1 MSEAYKVK
9 PDRDFLHGILD
20 SGGEDLKQCY
30 QCATCSVAC
39 DLSSVRKPFPRKE
52 MIWAQWG
59 LKDRL
64 VADPDVWLCHQC
76 NDCSTRCPRGARPG
90 DVLAAVRQRAVEHYS
105 VPGIL
110 GSLVNNTKLIPLML
124 LAVPVVI
131 LGLALLLRWPIQNAI
146 HFHDHPGF
154 YADFVPHW
162 MLIGVFSTLTII
174 TFLAGCLGVFR
185 FWQGMAVADKAS
197 GEEVPSL
204 GVIPSAIK
212 TMISIATHDKFG
224 KCTDQAGRKMAH
236 LTAFYGFVALFI
248 VTVWA
253 VIDIYLL
260 PMLGGSSLY
269 PFGLIHP
276 MKILANIGCVALIY
290 GCVKAIMDRKAKTD
304 GTAKSTPFD
313 MIFVWLLLAVAVS
326 GLVTEVLRFAV
337 DPKVYGAD
345 VVERTA
351 AQYFAFAVY
360 FVHLVLVFDLL
371 VFLPYSKF
379 AHILYRTAALV
390 YAEHTGRNQ
399 LAEGAAKTADC
410 GCGCEAKSEETKP
423 EETSEEAVEE

>member
-9 PDRDFLHGILD
+9 PDRDFLHGILA
-20 SGGEDLKQCY
+20 SGGEDLKKCY

-64 VADPDVWLCHQC
+64 VADPDIWLCHQC

-105 VPGIL
+105 VPGFL
-110 GSLVNNTKLIPLML
+110 GGLVNKPNLAPLML
-124 LAVPVVI
+124 LIIPAVL
-131 LGLALLLRWPIQNAI
+131 LGIALLLQGPVESVI

-154 YADFVPHW
+154 YAGFVPHW
-162 MLIGVFSTLTII
+162 LLIGFFSTLTII
-174 TFLAGCLGVFR
+174 TFLLGLLGVFN
-185 FWQGMAVADKAS
+185 FWKGMAAADKAS
-197 GEEVPSL
+197 GEDVPSI

-212 TMISIATHDKFG
+212 TVISILTHDKFS
-224 KCTDQAGRKMAH
+224 KCTDQAARRLAH
-236 LTAFYGFVALFI
+236 LTAFYGFIALFI

-253 VIDIYLL
+253 VFDIYAMPLVNIDS
-260 PMLGGSSLY
+260 MY
-269 PFGLIHP
+269 PFGLMHP
-276 MKILANIGCVALIY
+276 MKILANIGCVLLIF
-290 GCVKAIMDRKAKTD
+290 GCIKAIMDRKSEQA
-304 GTAKSTPFD
+304 GTSKSTPFD
-313 MIFVWLLLAVAVS
+313 MIFVYLLLAVGLS
-326 GLVTEVLRFAV
+326 GLFTEILRFTV
-337 DPKVYGAD
+337 DPGP
-345 VVERTA
+345 EA
-351 AQYFAFAVY
+351 ANGGLQYFAFAVY

-399 LAEGAAKTADC
+399 LAEVATEKPADC
-410 GCGCEAKSEETKP
+410 GCGCEAKTE
-423 EETSEEAVEE
+423 